1 MLFMDDT
8 LDEEDV
14 LMISYELK
22 VQNSLLV
29 KTVLFLKIS
38 LSTSGRQRGFLLRYR
53 SQTIARAD
61 YNQASKLVLVFVLL
75 L

>member
-1 MLFMDDT
+1 MDDT

-14 LMISYELK
+14 LIISYELK

-53 SQTIARAD
+53 SQTIARAG